1 MRPVAQAHAPKCI
14 APRNQLHP
22 NEEPAAW
29 KHARPSS
36 NFKEGQTKHIGV
48 SNDELYGDAL
58 VKGNDWEDIWD

>member
-1 MRPVAQAHAPKCI
+1 MRS
-14 APRNQLHP
+14 QLHGSM
-22 NEEPAAW
+22 PAL
-29 KHARPSS
+29 SS